1 MQPGIYLVKAGLSL
15 NTEGSVYVKAFNA
28 DTNEPLSADRIT
40 PRTMREIGWSKD
52 GKSIFPY
59 ESEVTVYE
67 GDWSHKYRARFEIW
81 FRPSEGPEI
90 KLAEK
95 ERIINGWER

>member
-1 MQPGIYLVKAGLSL
+1 MNL
-15 NTEGSVYVKAFNA
+15 
-28 DTNEPLSADRIT
+28 LSADRIT
-40 PRTMREIGWSKD
+40 PRTMREIGWSND

-81 FRPSEGPEI
+81 FRPSEGSEI